1 MKTANDI
8 LKELHECENPVTSSS
23 LKTIAITKLK
33 AERDKYRKALED
45 ISKLSTGDYLVLGHY
60 LGQGYDEI
68 VVNEIINEAL

>member
-1 MKTANDI
+1 MKTADDI

-45 ISKLSTGDYLVLGHY
+45 ILDAG
-60 LGQGYDEI
+60 
-68 VVNEIINEAL
+68 VNNTFVIQAIINEAQK